1 MAVYDVTEADFEQ
14 KVVERSRE
22 IPVVVDF
29 WAAWCGPC
37 RALTPALEKAAN
49 EREGKVELAKLD
61 TDANQGLARAFGIQ
75 GIPAVKAFKDGKV
88 VDEFVGAQPPVV
100 VERFFA
106 GLVPSEAETLAAAGD
121 EASLRRA
128 IELEPGRADAAVPL
142 ARLLHDRGETDEAL
156 AVLEPVRESFQADGL
171 AAHLRLEKAGDPS
184 VAEALKA
191 LDEGDRARG
200 LDLLLEALSNADG
213 GKDDIRAVVVGELD
227 AMGVDDPAA
236 REYRRRLAS
245 ALY

>member
-14 KVVERSRE
+14 KVIERSRE
-22 IPVVVDF
+22 TPVVVDF
-29 WAAWCGPC
+29 WAEWCGPC
-37 RALTPALEKAAN
+37 RALTPALEKAAR

-61 TDANQGLARAFGIQ
+61 TDANQNLARAFGIQ
-75 GIPAVKAFKDGKV
+75 GIPAVKAFKDGKI

-100 VERFFA
+100 VERFFDN
-106 GLVPSEAETLAAAGD
+106 LVPSEAETLAAVGD
-121 EASLRRA
+121 EESLRKA
-128 IELEPGRADAAVPL
+128 LALEPGRADAAVPL
-142 ARLLHDRGETDEAL
+142 ARMLHDRGETDEAL

-171 AAHLRLEKAGDPS
+171 AAHLRLEQSGDPTLATALEALDAGDR
-184 VAEALKA
+184 K
-191 LDEGDRARG
+191 RG
-200 LDLLLEALSNADG
+200 LDLLLEALPAADG
-213 GKDDIRAVVVGELD
+213 AKDDIRALVVGELD